1 MCNPIFVFRLHIF
14 AFDPEVVIKSSRGA
28 KGLTE
33 RLVVVY
39 VMQWLRV
46 AGSTLAMVSADETL
60 GGRAMGGAVLMSS
73 VSGT

>member
-1 MCNPIFVFRLHIF
+1 MCNPIFVFRLNIF